1 MKNSYYITFSFLFF
15 TFLIS
20 FLKQY
25 YIVALINLIAS
36 YMYYFLIKNPSIQIR
51 YIDWIL
57 TTPLLLYELSNILN
71 IKNKTIQIIIQ
82 ICNLLMFYFGWLG
95 EIQPKKRFLFCFLG
109 FIPLV
114 IIFSIY
120 YSFLTDFQ
128 TTFYYYYFLI
138 IWSMYGIVY
147 LKKKNRAVY
156 YNVLDIL
163 SKSIFGFIYLY
174 WVGKVE

>member
-120 YSFLTDFQ
+120 Y
-128 TTFYYYYFLI
+128 YYFLI